1 VTRKKPIRH
10 RVSGYKRKDGT
21 RVGTYV
27 RGSGTRPRKSG
38 RVVSK
43 VTPQSKLEQKMRALR
58 DAGYMYVREWQLDD
72 ERTFGEPGYVQVSLG
87 EYGRIGADEVV
98 IGDLG
103 DLFDKILSTDI
114 GIIKEVDFAGIDYSE
129 WHPDEFE
136 YIKLVRK
143 YAPKVE
149 IKLQ

>member
-1 VTRKKPIRH
+1 
-10 RVSGYKRKDGT
+10 
-21 RVGTYV
+21 
-27 RGSGTRPRKSG
+27 
-38 RVVSK
+38 
-43 VTPQSKLEQKMRALR
+43 MRALR